1 MTDDK
6 EKREMGKM
14 ANRTEV
20 TFCKKKNWFLTI
32 TVSYQFIIQMRIF
45 CNMYLIIAFFVQ
57 VSS

>member
-1 MTDDK
+1 
-6 EKREMGKM
+6 MGKM

-45 CNMYLIIAFFVQ
+45 CNMYLIIAFLVQ
-57 VSS
+57 VST